1 MSHYPRTVPD
11 TTSPNTPFWS
21 VALGIIGKAMIT
33 IGLLM
38 LGFVVYQLWGT
49 GIKTEQA
56 QRELAKEYEQL
67 TLSDASSSTSNGQSG
82 SLLPGPIDRG
92 DVIGRIVMPKIDVD
106 KWVVAGA
113 TMDQLERGPGL
124 FANTSLPG
132 QLGNSA
138 IAGHRTSYGA
148 PFSRIDQLDPGD
160 DITIVTPRGSFTYAV
175 TETKI
180 VPATAVE
187 VLDTIDADKATLTL
201 VSCHPKWTSR
211 DRIVVFADLISSGN
225 AEISEATP
233 LATGDTTAELESFE
247 SGWFADKGAIPHTLL
262 WALVLAAIWILAV
275 LLVRREKFKWFVAYP
290 VATVPFVLALYFFYV
305 NLSRLL
311 PPGV

>member
-1 MSHYPRTVPD
+1 M
-11 TTSPNTPFWS
+11 WS
-21 VALGIIGKAMIT
+21 VVVGVIGKLMIT

-38 LGFVVYQLWGT
+38 LGFVAYQLWGT
-49 GIKTEQA
+49 GIKTQQA
-56 QRELAKEYEQL
+56 QNELEREYEQL
-67 TLSDASSSTSNGQSG
+67 VAQQSG
-82 SLLPGPIDRG
+82 DSDTPTTSTEPPLPDQLDRG
-92 DVIGRIVMPKIDVD
+92 DVIGRIVIPDISVN

-138 IAGHRTSYGA
+138 IAGHRASYGA

-160 DITIVTPRGSFTYAV
+160 DITMVTPRGSFTYAV
-175 TETKI
+175 RDTQI

-187 VLDTIDADKATLTL
+187 VLDTVDPRKGTLTL
-201 VSCHPKWTSR
+201 VSCHPKWTSKE
-211 DRIVVFADLISSGN
+211 RIVVFADLVDAGDV
-225 AEISEATP
+225 APTPATP
-233 LATGDTTAELESFE
+233 LVTTDTESELASFE
-247 SGWFADKGAIPHTLL
+247 DGWFSDKGGIPHTLAWAAALLAL
-262 WALVLAAIWILAV
+262 WFGSK
-275 LLVRREKFKWFVAYP
+275 LLVRRTGTKWFVAYP
-290 VATVPFVLALYFFYV
+290 IAALPFVIGLYFFYE

>member
-1 MSHYPRTVPD
+1 
-11 TTSPNTPFWS
+11 
-21 VALGIIGKAMIT
+21 MIT
-33 IGLLM
+33 VGLLM

-49 GIKTEQA
+49 GIQTQQA

-67 TLSDASSSTSNGQSG
+67 TATTVPTSEPTPTTEPPLPSG
-82 SLLPGPIDRG
+82 ISEG
-92 DVIGRIVMPKIDVD
+92 DVVGRILMPDIGVN

-113 TMDQLERGPGL
+113 TMDMLERGPGL
-124 FANTSLPG
+124 FANTALPG

-160 DITIVTPRGSFTYAV
+160 DITVVTPRGTFTYAV

-187 VLDTIDADKATLTL
+187 VLDTVEPDRATLTL
-201 VSCHPKWTSR
+201 VSCHPKWTSKE
-211 DRIVVFADLISSGN
+211 RIVVFADLVDAGD
-225 AEISEATP
+225 APLAPATP
-233 LATGDTTAELESFE
+233 LVTSDSPEQVAAFDGGLFSDVA
-247 SGWFADKGAIPHTLL
+247 GIPHTIF
-262 WALVLAAIWILAV
+262 WALLLIGIWLVATFAV
-275 LLVRREKFKWFVAYP
+275 KRGKSRWFIAYP
-290 VATVPFVLALYFFYV
+290 VAVLPFVFCLYFFYV

-311 PPGV
+311 PAGV

>member
-1 MSHYPRTVPD
+1 M
-11 TTSPNTPFWS
+11 WS
-21 VALGIIGKAMIT
+21 AVVGFIGKAMIT
-33 IGLLM
+33 VGLLM

-49 GIKTEQA
+49 GIKTQQA
-56 QRELAKEYEQL
+56 QRELAKEYAQL
-67 TLSDASSSTSNGQSG
+67 VSSSPEETNDGEQPPSM
-82 SLLPGPIDRG
+82 LPGPINRG
-92 DVIGRIVMPKIDVD
+92 DVIGRIVIPNIDVD
-106 KWVVAGA
+106 NWVVAGA

-124 FANTSLPG
+124 FANTALPG

-160 DITIVTPRGSFTYAV
+160 DITVVTPRGSYTYAV
-175 TETKI
+175 TDTKI

-187 VLDTIDADKATLTL
+187 VLDTVDPDKATLTL

-211 DRIVVFADLISSGN
+211 DRIVIFADLVSSDG
-225 AEISEATP
+225 AEPMEATP
-233 LATGDTTAELESFE
+233 LITNNPQAELESFE
-247 SGWFADKGAIPHTLL
+247 SGWFTDKGGIPHTFF
-262 WALVLAAIWILAV
+262 WALLLGALWIIASLSVKRGKA
-275 LLVRREKFKWFVAYP
+275 KWFVAYP
-290 VATVPFVLALYFFYV
+290 VAAVPFVFALYFFYV

>member
-1 MSHYPRTVPD
+1 M
-11 TTSPNTPFWS
+11 WS
-21 VALGIIGKAMIT
+21 IALGVIGKLMIT
-33 IGLLM
+33 VGLLM

-49 GIKTEQA
+49 GIKTQQA

-67 TLSDASSSTSNGQSG
+67 TATTIQNSG
-82 SLLPGPIDRG
+82 SPTSSVPPLPSETNEG
-92 DVIGRIVMPKIDVD
+92 DVIGRIVMPDIGVN

-113 TMDQLERGPGL
+113 TMDMLERGPGL
-124 FANTSLPG
+124 FANTALPG

-160 DITIVTPRGSFTYAV
+160 DITVVTPRGSFTYAV

-187 VLDTIDADKATLTL
+187 VLDTVDPEKATLTL

-211 DRIVVFADLISSGN
+211 ERIVVFADLVDAGD
-225 AEISEATP
+225 AVLTPATP
-233 LATGDTTAELESFE
+233 LITNEVTDEVAAFDG
-247 SGWFADKGAIPHTLL
+247 GWFSDTSGIPHTLF
-262 WALVLAAIWILAV
+262 WALLLIGIWLIATLAV
-275 LLVRREKFKWFVAYP
+275 RRLKAKWYIAYP
-290 VATVPFVLALYFFYV
+290 VAALPFIFCLYFFYV

-311 PPGV
+311 PAGV